1 MFPQLYGVGIII
13 NKEYIIEK
21 NRFRQLLESDLGNV
35 KPLVFEQATDYGP
48 NNDLDNMVNDDKN
61 NLVTVLIDKLTKMKD
76 DVNFSADD
84 VYQTILNNLNHFKN
98 KTDIF
103 AK

>member
-13 NKEYIIEK
+13 TKEYIMEK

>member
-1 MFPQLYGVGIII
+1 M
-13 NKEYIIEK
+13 EK

>member
-1 MFPQLYGVGIII
+1 VGIII
-13 NKEYIIEK
+13 TKEYIMEK

>member
-1 MFPQLYGVGIII
+1 
-13 NKEYIIEK
+13 
-21 NRFRQLLESDLGNV
+21 
-35 KPLVFEQATDYGP
+35 LVFEQATDYGP